1 MEIIT
6 DASKVSPTRIAYG
19 NCLSFN
25 GKMFMRV
32 WPRGEFS
39 ETEDWP
45 VCAVNLETGELDR
58 LHDTSYCTP
67 MNVVLVTPDCLKED
81 IRKEYEKRL

>member
-6 DASKVSPTRIAYG
+6 EASKVLPTQIAYG
-19 NCLSFN
+19 ECFMFN
-25 GKMFMRV
+25 GQMFMRV

-45 VCAVNLETGELDR
+45 VCVVSLETGKLDR
-58 LHDTSYCTP
+58 LHATSHCTP
-67 MNVVLVTPDCLKED
+67 MKVVLVTPDCLKED
-81 IRKEYEKRL
+81 IRKEYERR